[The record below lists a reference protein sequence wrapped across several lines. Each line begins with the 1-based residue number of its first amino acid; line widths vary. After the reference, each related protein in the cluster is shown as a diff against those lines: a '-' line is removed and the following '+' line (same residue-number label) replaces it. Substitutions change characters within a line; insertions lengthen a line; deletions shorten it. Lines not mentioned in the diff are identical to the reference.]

1 MQSVQVAAPGGVAYP
16 PADEYARPFRVF
28 ALRVVDCSS
37 MPTIPGGNTNIPA
50 IMVAEK
56 AAAAILGK

>member
-1 MQSVQVAAPGGVAYP
+1 MGTGAEAVLDAELKVRGVAG
-16 PADEYARPFRVF
+16 
-28 ALRVVDCSS
+28 LRVVDCSS

-56 AAAAILGK
+56 AADLVLGKH